1 MIPKRRHAM
10 TVKMDFVDPTAG
22 SVSKA
27 VALAARP
34 PDLSG
39 KVVGV
44 LDNTKE
50 QADVILET
58 LGESLREKY
67 GVKEVVVRR
76 KEHYSKPAPDE
87 MIAEMADQCDVVICA
102 LGG

>member
-1 MIPKRRHAM
+1 MA
-10 TVKMDFVDPTAG
+10 VNLGFVDPTVG
-22 SVSKA
+22 SASKK

-34 PDLSG
+34 SDLNG
-39 KVVGV
+39 KVVGI

-50 QADVILET
+50 QADIILET
-58 LGESLREKY
+58 LGEALREKY
-67 GVKEVVVRR
+67 GVKEVVMRR

-87 MIAEMADQCDVVICA
+87 MIEEMASQCDVVICA

>member
-1 MIPKRRHAM
+1 MA
-10 TVKMDFVDPTAG
+10 VKLDFVDPTAG
-22 SVSKA
+22 SASKT

-34 PDLSG
+34 SDLTG
-39 KVVGV
+39 NVVGI

-50 QADVILET
+50 QADIILET
-58 LGESLREKY
+58 LGEALREKY
-67 GVKEVVVRR
+67 GVKEVVMRR

>member
-1 MIPKRRHAM
+1 MP
-10 TVKMDFVDPTAG
+10 VKTDFVDPTAG
-22 SVSKA
+22 SASEPI
-27 VALAARP
+27 ALADRP

-39 KVVGV
+39 KVVGI

-50 QADVILET
+50 QADIILQT
-58 LGESLREKY
+58 LGEALREKY
-67 GVKEVVVRR
+67 GVKEVIMRR

-87 MIAEMADQCDVVICA
+87 MIKEMADQCDVVICA